1 MKISREVKT
10 AILVISGIALL
21 IFLFNYLKGENLLDS
36 SRTYYAV
43 YENVEGL
50 TPSAPV
56 TINGQIVGKVQ
67 SINFKEDGSGKLV
80 VKLLITNDFEF
91 SKNSTAEL
99 YEAGLIGGKAVAII
113 PAFDGASAA
122 KSGTFLESKTKDG
135 LSELVNQRLTPLQ
148 EKIEMVMVSADEAI
162 RNINSLF
169 SPENKKNLTLALADL
184 DQTIVAYKET
194 ANGLNKIIADNQESL
209 KSTLSSAENT
219 FGNFSK
225 ISDSI
230 AQVDLAGAARDL
242 QSSMNNLNQ
251 LLSGIEDGNGTMGKF
266 LKDEQLYDNLEGA
279 TKQLEELLQD
289 LKLNPKR
296 YVHFS
301 VFGKKADQYDA
312 EGNLI
317 QDSGSKE

>member
-1 MKISREVKT
+1 M
-10 AILVISGIALL
+10 
-21 IFLFNYLKGENLLDS
+21 DS

-43 YENVEGL
+43 YDNVEGL
-50 TPSAPV
+50 APSAPV
-56 TINGQIVGKVQ
+56 TINGQNVGKVQ
-67 SINFKEDGSGKLV
+67 SIEFKEDGSGKLV

-99 YEAGLIGGKAVAII
+99 YEAGLIGGKAVAIV
-113 PAFDGASAA
+113 PAFDGASPA
-122 KSGTFLESKTKDG
+122 KSGSYLTAKTKEG

-169 SPENKKNLTLALADL
+169 SPQNKENLTKALAQL
-184 DQTIVAYKET
+184 EGTIISYKAT
-194 ANGLNKIIADNQESL
+194 ANGLNKMIADNQESL
-209 KSTLSSAENT
+209 QSTLSSAENT

-242 QSSMNNLNQ
+242 QSSMDNLNQ
-251 LLSGIEDGNGTMGKF
+251 LLSGIEQGNGTMGKF

-317 QDSGSKE
+317 KDSESKE

>member
-43 YENVEGL
+43 YDNVEGL
-50 TPSAPV
+50 APSAPV
-56 TINGQIVGKVQ
+56 TINGQNVGKVQ
-67 SINFKEDGSGKLV
+67 SIEFKEDGSGKLV

-99 YEAGLIGGKAVAII
+99 YEAGLIGGKAVAIV
-113 PAFDGASAA
+113 PAFDGASPA
-122 KSGTFLESKTKDG
+122 KSGSYLTAKTKEG

-169 SPENKKNLTLALADL
+169 SPQNKENLTKALAQL
-184 DQTIVAYKET
+184 EGTIISYKAT
-194 ANGLNKIIADNQESL
+194 ANGLNKMIADNQESL
-209 KSTLSSAENT
+209 QSTLSSAENT

-242 QSSMNNLNQ
+242 QSSMDNLNQ
-251 LLSGIEDGNGTMGKF
+251 LLSGIEQGNGTMGKF

-317 QDSGSKE
+317 KDSESKE